1 MQLKVT
7 LTRPVTFNNN
17 KKNYAVKLLQRSA
30 NQQLPQFLTEGRRVY
45 FFFSFFFFPWLRTFF
60 LLQEIIQD
68 FWCV

>member
-1 MQLKVT
+1 VLLMQLKVT

-45 FFFSFFFFPWLRTFF
+45 FFLSFFFFFPGFVDFF
-60 LLQEIIQD
+60 
-68 FWCV
+68 CCRK